1 MNRILKMMTVYCE
14 YLTNPVQLVFFGLGV
29 KIINLLS
36 GYYK

>member
-1 MNRILKMMTVYCE
+1 MNRILKKNDE
-14 YLTNPVQLVFFGLGV
+14 YFTNPVQLVFFGLGV